1 MFARC
6 PACQTVFRV
15 RPEQLRTHAGQV
27 RCGHCLN
34 AFDALE
40 NLLEDAA
47 SLAMPAHPAEPVH
60 RAPEAPSASAEEPEL
75 SAPERAAAAV
85 SAAPAIAPRRVDLDL
100 TSPDPVEPNPPP
112 AKDASEH
119 FFVLEER
126 IAEPQLAEATSP
138 PDLDFDIPETLVPF
152 RRRGVPPPQ
161 RPPRQ
166 PQTTPSPSFDDFVL
180 EPIEFI
186 EPPAPGSAPPVA
198 EPAGKDGEPRPVPD
212 SGAAQM
218 SRDADQE
225 EPPNSRHLWA
235 SEPLDRMEPRLA
247 TPPAQQ
253 SASPAAEPTA
263 LIRGLAGQTDEERE
277 DEPPESEAEATVD
290 DYAPPVLSAT
300 KRWLLGLGMGV
311 LTGTLAAQ
319 AAYIFRN
326 EIARDWPALR
336 PALQAAC
343 ARLNCTVTLPRVA
356 AQVSV
361 DASDLQSEPGRPGR
375 YTLSATIRN
384 RAEYAQAYPHLELTL
399 TDARERALARRVLAP
414 TEWAPGADLEHGLAA
429 GREIT
434 INLPFEATGLSA
446 AGYRI
451 YVFYP

>member
-34 AFDALE
+34 AFDALD
-40 NLLEDAA
+40 NLLEDGA
-47 SLAMPAHPAEPVH
+47 SMPAPATPSPAPPVEP
-60 RAPEAPSASAEEPEL
+60 APSAPEHPAPEL
-75 SAPERAAAAV
+75 SAPAAV
-85 SAAPAIAPRRVDLDL
+85 EPRRVDMDLTDLDL
-100 TSPDPVEPNPPP
+100 TAPSPPVT
-112 AKDASEH
+112 KDASEH

-126 IAEPQLAEATSP
+126 VAEPKPAEPASP

-152 RRRGVPPPQ
+152 RRRGAPPP
-161 RPPRQ
+161 PPRQ
-166 PQTTPSPSFDDFVL
+166 VQTTPSPGGHDFVF

-186 EPPAPGSAPPVA
+186 EPPPPGPASPVA
-198 EPAGKDGEPRPVPD
+198 RSAQNDAEPKSSVSDSEAPLMDSDTVQETSSAALHPWEHEPA
-212 SGAAQM
+212 
-218 SRDADQE
+218 
-225 EPPNSRHLWA
+225 
-235 SEPLDRMEPRLA
+235 DRIEPRLT
-247 TPPAQQ
+247 TPAEQQ
-253 SASPAAEPTA
+253 PVSPAAEPPP
-263 LIRGLAGQTDEERE
+263 LIGGIAARADEERA
-277 DEPPESEAEATVD
+277 DEPPESEAEGTVN
-290 DYAPPVLSAT
+290 DYAPPTQSAM

-311 LTGTLAAQ
+311 LAGTLAAQ
-319 AAYIFRN
+319 AAYIFRDD
-326 EIARDWPALR
+326 IARDWPALR

-343 ARLNCTVTLPRVA
+343 TRLNCTITLPRVA
-356 AQVSV
+356 AQISV

-399 TDARERALARRVLAP
+399 TDARDRALARRVLAP
-414 TEWAPGADLEHGLAA
+414 ADWAPGADLERGLAA